1 MNGPWKRDPGWGLKV
16 PPEQELPDPW
26 KQGAPLSQYSN
37 MFTNQAD
44 SLSFG
49 AQILLGFHDIGTIDE
64 IIDHV
69 IELNLQALSPP
80 W

>member
-1 MNGPWKRDPGWGLKV
+1 M
-16 PPEQELPDPW
+16 PPEQELLDLW
-26 KQGAPLSQYSN
+26 KRGAPLSQYSN
-37 MFTNQAD
+37 MLTNQAA

-49 AQILLGFHDIGTIDE
+49 VQTLLGFHDIGTINE